1 MPSTDYAGEELA
13 PAPSVYTAA
22 QADPGDVPSTDNK
35 IVETQ
40 LVVTSSNAFNSG
52 FELI

>member
-13 PAPSVYTAA
+13 PAPSVYNVTKAE
-22 QADPGDVPSTDNK
+22 PGDVPSTDNK

-40 LVVTSSNAFNSG
+40 LVVTSSNAFNNG